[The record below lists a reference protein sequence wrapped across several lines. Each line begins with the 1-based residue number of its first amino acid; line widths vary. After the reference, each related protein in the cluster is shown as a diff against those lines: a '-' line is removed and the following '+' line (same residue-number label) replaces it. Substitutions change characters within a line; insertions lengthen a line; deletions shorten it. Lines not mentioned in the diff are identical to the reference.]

1 MKPCPSLARILQSWQ
16 WLSESVL
23 TVMVLPWQ
31 HNMLSLIT
39 QKSLINKSL
48 AMPGIWQWFLL
59 RPFEFQSL
67 GTAVGSPGGGQS
79 KQKQAHPA
87 VTESIWQWHPTPP
100 QQGFHG
106 HMLGMLSK
114 TTMSSRPGP
123 NHLKIASTVSIASS
137 RWDRHLLETSCILPG
152 ELLPL
157 PAILPAQDLV
167 PWCNLRY
174 LPL

>member
-1 MKPCPSLARILQSWQ
+1 M
-16 WLSESVL
+16 

-39 QKSLINKSL
+39 PRESYQQVFGNAWYLKMIS
-48 AMPGIWQWFLL
+48 FETLL
-59 RPFEFQSL
+59 SFSPP

-87 VTESIWQWHPTPP
+87 VTESIDNDTPHYP
-100 QQGFHG
+100 NKVFTDTCWACFQKPPCHRD
-106 HMLGMLSK
+106 LV
-114 TTMSSRPGP
+114 P

-167 PWCNLRY
+167 P
-174 LPL
+174 